1 MREDDLNILLVDD
14 SPADSR
20 LVCEM
25 LKECGGGVCRV
36 ERAARL
42 DDALKMLWDDSFD
55 VVLLDVNLPDSG
67 GLEGLEKIAGRY
79 PEAAV
84 ILLTGMDDESLA
96 VQALRRSACDYLV
109 KGRMDPGLLGRS
121 IRYAIG
127 RKQAE
132 EVLRRDKET
141 LEAMVAART
150 KELLSAQ
157 KELENAR
164 RLSDI
169 GTLAATV
176 AHELRNPLAAI
187 TMAAFNIKRKAAD
200 PLLDRHFR
208 NIDKKICESN
218 QIINNLLFYSR
229 LKPPQYE
236 LIDLKS
242 LLEECVNTARTLSCG
257 KNHVAIELHAPKRLA
272 VEADSLQMREVC
284 SNILGNACDAVAA
297 VRGGRISVRAEQK
310 GSSVAVRF
318 EDTGPGIPAELAPKI
333 FEPFFTTKAKGT
345 GLGLFVCKQIL
356 DLHGGAIT
364 VGAAQGGGT
373 AVTVTLPGKRER

>member
-14 SPADSR
+14 NPADSR

-25 LKECGGGVCRV
+25 LKECGGRVGKV

-67 GLEGLEKIAGRY
+67 GLEGLEKISGRY
-79 PEAAV
+79 PETAV
-84 ILLTGMDDESLA
+84 ILLTGVDDESLA
-96 VQALRRSACDYLV
+96 VQALRQNACDYLV
-109 KGRMDPGLLGRS
+109 KGRIDPGLLGRS

-132 EVLRRDKET
+132 DVLRRDKET
-141 LEAMVAART
+141 LEALVTART
-150 KELLSAQ
+150 RELLSAQ
-157 KELENAR
+157 KELESAR

-187 TMAAFNIKRKAAD
+187 AMAAFNIKRKAAD

-208 NIDKKICESN
+208 NIDKKIGESN

-236 LIDLKS
+236 LIDLKG
-242 LLEECVNTARTLSCG
+242 LLEECVNTARTISAG
-257 KNHVAIELHAPKRLA
+257 NNRVALELHVPKQLS
-272 VEADSLQMREVC
+272 VEADPLQMREVC
-284 SNILGNACDAVAA
+284 SNILGNACDAVSA
-297 VRGGRISVRAEQK
+297 VRGGRISVRAEQA

-318 EDTGPGIPAELAPKI
+318 EDNGPGIPAELTPKI

-345 GLGLFVCKQIL
+345 GLGLYVCKQIL
-356 DLHGGAIT
+356 DLHGGGIA
-364 VGAAQGGGT
+364 VGAAKGRGT